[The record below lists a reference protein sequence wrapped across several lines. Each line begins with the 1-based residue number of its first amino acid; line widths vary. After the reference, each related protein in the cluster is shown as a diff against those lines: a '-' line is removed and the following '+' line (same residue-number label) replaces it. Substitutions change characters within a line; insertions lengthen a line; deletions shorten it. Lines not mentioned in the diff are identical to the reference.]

1 MKTWWRPTR
10 FSQGSPCDEGSL
22 TWWWFWTRFWASH
35 WQDWRGCQVS
45 CADLPIFTGTPS
57 CHLHQF
63 PVHCSWVHYQHCA
76 SCKGVHVLFAELLT
90 VVQGARC
97 SLGARSKSDHNQQWL
112 HLNEGVCALPSQ
124 MMLTK
129 IFEDNREWFDH
140 QDGDA
145 VDQMLAEL
153 CLKRC
158 RTTTAGCGE
167 HVDEDCDDDD

>member
-1 MKTWWRPTR
+1 MRCR
-10 FSQGSPCDEGSL
+10 FSSML
-22 TWWWFWTRFWASH
+22 IYWTRFWASH

-45 CADLPIFTGTPS
+45 CADLPIFTSTPKLPLTPIPS
-57 CHLHQF
+57 ALLLG
-63 PVHCSWVHYQHCA
+63 PLSTL
-76 SCKGVHVLFAELLT
+76 CKGVHVLFAELLT

-167 HVDEDCDDDD
+167 HVDCDCDDGDDDD